1 MTVLSG
7 PRGPR
12 EDNHADG
19 AGGAPGF
26 RPARSLRVSV
36 ELRRQLLRRRTLLV
50 AACAVLLP
58 LVLVVSFGIGDP
70 PAKGPTPDYEAL
82 AAESTPNFVMYVMF
96 VAGTYL
102 NSVLVALLVADG
114 VASEA
119 AYASLK
125 YLLAIPVPR
134 LRLLWRK
141 AVVSA
146 LLSVVVTTLVPVV
159 ALAVG
164 TLSIGGGDLTTPTGY
179 ALSFG
184 EAVGV
189 LGLAQLYV
197 VVHLSWLAGLA
208 LLLTVSTDVPLGAV
222 GGAVLAS
229 MFAQILDQV
238 TALGPLRDVLPS
250 HYTWTWMEL
259 LSPTPDLR
267 AMADGVLV
275 STAYACVF
283 GVLAAIRF
291 SRKDITS

>member
-1 MTVLSG
+1 MLRDPAGT
-7 PRGPR
+7 
-12 EDNHADG
+12 DG
-19 AGGAPGF
+19 GDGIAVGF
-26 RPARSLRVSV
+26 RPARALRLSV
-36 ELRRQLLRRRTLLV
+36 ELRRQLSRRRTLLV

-58 LVLVVSFGIGDP
+58 LVLIVSFGIGDP

-82 AAESTPNFVMYVMF
+82 AAESVPNFVMYVMF

-146 LLSVVVTTLVPVV
+146 LLAAIVVTVVPVV

-164 TLSIGGGDLTTPTGY
+164 LVWFGTGDLTTPTGST
-179 ALSFG
+179 LSFG
-184 EAVGV
+184 DAVV
-189 LGLAQLYV
+189 TLGLAQLYV
-197 VVHLSWLAGLA
+197 VVQLSWLAGLA

-238 TALGPLRDVLPS
+238 TALGALRDFLPS

-259 LSPTPDLR
+259 LSPAPEPR
-267 AMADGVLV
+267 PIANGVLV
-275 STAYACVF
+275 SIVYACVF
-283 GVLAAIRF
+283 AVPAAFRF

>member
-1 MTVLSG
+1 MTAVRDPG
-7 PRGPR
+7 GRPG
-12 EDNHADG
+12 ETDDG
-19 AGGAPGF
+19 AAPGF
-26 RPARSLRVSV
+26 RPSRSLRISV

-58 LVLVVSFGIGDP
+58 VVLVVSFGIGDP
-70 PAKGPTPDYEAL
+70 PEKGPTPDYEAL

-102 NSVLVALLVADG
+102 NGVLVALLVADG

-119 AYASLK
+119 AYANLK

-141 AVVSA
+141 VAVSSLLATAVV
-146 LLSVVVTTLVPVV
+146 TLVPLVAVSVGVV
-159 ALAVG
+159 SVG
-164 TLSIGGGDLTTPTGY
+164 AGNMTTPTGY
-179 ALSFG
+179 TLPFG
-184 EAVGV
+184 EALLV
-189 LGLAQLYV
+189 LGLAELYV
-197 VVHLSWLAGLA
+197 LVQLSWLAGLS

-229 MFAQILDQV
+229 MFGQILDQV
-238 TALGPLRDVLPS
+238 TALGPLRDFLPS

-259 LSPTPDLR
+259 LSPDPDLR
-267 AMADGVLV
+267 SLADGVLV

-283 GVLAAIRF
+283 GVLAAFRF
-291 SRKDITS
+291 ARKDITS

>member
-7 PRGPR
+7 PGGPR
-12 EDNHADG
+12 DEHDEQDA
-19 AGGAPGF
+19 APGF
-26 RPARSLRVSV
+26 RPARSLRVRV

-102 NSVLVALLVADG
+102 NGVLVALLVADS

-119 AYASLK
+119 AHASLK

-134 LRLLWRK
+134 SRLLWRK
-141 AVVSA
+141 AAVSA
-146 LLSVVVTTLVPVV
+146 LLAAAVTTLVPVV

-164 TLSIGGGDLTTPTGY
+164 TVGIGAGDLTTPTGY
-179 ALSFG
+179 SLSFG
-184 EAVGV
+184 EAVVV

-222 GGAVLAS
+222 GGTVLAS

-238 TALGPLRDVLPS
+238 TALGALRDFLPS
-250 HYTWTWMEL
+250 HYTWRWMEL
-259 LSPTPDLR
+259 LSSTPDVR

-275 STAYACVF
+275 STAYACVL
-283 GVLAAIRF
+283 GALAAIRF